1 MSAEQLANPVDK
13 GGEEF
18 LRHAA
23 ATMRVRQYIPP
34 GKWAMQYSGVLI
46 LLFPQWRGCRSQSP
60 PRNARPEASARKW
73 AARIALARPSG
84 RVVFFRSLPD
94 PGGRSGRCARP
105 VRAGSFAACPLCS
118 TTDQKKCINHIKM
131 QKSRLISPRRGC
143 QNALNVIK
151 CLQY

>member
-23 ATMRVRQYIPP
+23 ATMCVRQYIPP

-60 PRNARPEASARKW
+60 PRNARPEM
-73 AARIALARPSG
+73 
-84 RVVFFRSLPD
+84 
-94 PGGRSGRCARP
+94 GGA
-105 VRAGSFAACPLCS
+105 
-118 TTDQKKCINHIKM
+118 D
-131 QKSRLISPRRGC
+131 RLGPAI
-143 QNALNVIK
+143 
-151 CLQY
+151 